1 MVVLSCLIPDCG
13 SGITNET
20 NPNTAEELGN
30 VGLCTHLNFTS
41 KTLEDAV
48 ALLNFIA
55 VIPVA
60 LGVLQSDLA
69 AMRKDPDEP
78 FRTFAAR
85 VQDKAET
92 WEFKVT
98 FFGHC

>member
-1 MVVLSCLIPDCG
+1 MHSSKLYIQDPGRRSGSPEFHSCY
-13 SGITNET
+13 
-20 NPNTAEELGN
+20 
-30 VGLCTHLNFTS
+30 
-41 KTLEDAV
+41 
-48 ALLNFIA
+48 
-55 VIPVA
+55 PVA